1 MRSDVC
7 YYCWGEAVAHEPA
20 HLILLWPVT
29 PPPPLSLS
37 QSLCFRFASILR
49 WGAWGLK
56 EDRNGGKGASLK
68 GIITVS
74 PEDVHN
80 HSV

>member
-1 MRSDVC
+1 MSVIIAGEKLLPMNQLISFC
-7 YYCWGEAVAHEPA
+7 YGPS
-20 HLILLWPVT
+20 LLLL
-29 PPPPLSLS
+29 LSLS

-74 PEDVHN
+74 PEVVHN